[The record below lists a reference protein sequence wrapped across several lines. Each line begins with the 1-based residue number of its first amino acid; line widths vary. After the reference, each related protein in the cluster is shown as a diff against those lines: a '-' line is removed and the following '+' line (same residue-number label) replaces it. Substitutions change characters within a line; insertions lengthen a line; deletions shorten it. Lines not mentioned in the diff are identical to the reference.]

1 MAETNSNKTFTS
13 NRHGKSVRLTF
24 FPLNSQ
30 KEKLKMLNTL
40 KKKVVVLRLH
50 ADAPSLNDTSFSSP
64 SLAVILSF
72 LYFFFPPNP
81 ENCLQNTENEAL
93 NQLLVDFC
101 GPRSQHA
108 EVCFKYQSPFPPP
121 TSLLQ

>member
-40 KKKVVVLRLH
+40 KKKKSGSV
-50 ADAPSLNDTSFSSP
+50 ATA
-64 SLAVILSF
+64 
-72 LYFFFPPNP
+72 
-81 ENCLQNTENEAL
+81 C
-93 NQLLVDFC
+93 
-101 GPRSQHA
+101 
-108 EVCFKYQSPFPPP
+108 
-121 TSLLQ
+121 

>member
-40 KKKVVVLRLH
+40 KKKSGSV
-50 ADAPSLNDTSFSSP
+50 ATA
-64 SLAVILSF
+64 
-72 LYFFFPPNP
+72 
-81 ENCLQNTENEAL
+81 CLCPLPQ
-93 NQLLVDFC
+93 
-101 GPRSQHA
+101 
-108 EVCFKYQSPFPPP
+108 
-121 TSLLQ
+121 